1 MIQPLTIAFWC
12 LSFLVFSGV
21 AVAQPTRA
29 TRTTGKFYIVGMGTA
44 PDLITVWAQQVIAK
58 ADIVLTEEGSE
69 GGWTDLVR
77 GKELWSWPH
86 TFRKYYGVDPETLNE
101 PSQRGQAEAMART
114 RQQLMEKIRVAV
126 EQGKTV
132 ACLQR
137 GDPMMYGMT
146 LFLEM
151 LPADLPSEIVPGVGA
166 VQAASAA
173 VKMIPPYGYD
183 TNAVI
188 LTMADWPGRADT
200 NERLMATGS
209 TMVFYTMH
217 LNYPDLFSQLKRH
230 YPADTPVAVV
240 NDAGDPKREKV
251 IRSTVGRFLQEVDYQ
266 NLPEERHMLLVGKFL
281 KVGQARKDSLAYRRP
296 PRMVRPGRVRA

>member
-1 MIQPLTIAFWC
+1 M
-12 LSFLVFSGV
+12 
-21 AVAQPTRA
+21 
-29 TRTTGKFYIVGMGTA
+29 
-44 PDLITVWAQQVIAK
+44 
-58 ADIVLTEEGSE
+58 LTEEGPE

-77 GKELWSWPH
+77 GKGLWSWPH
-86 TFRKYYGVDPETLNE
+86 TFRRYYEVDPKTLNE

-132 ACLQR
+132 ACLQA

-173 VKMIPPYGYD
+173 VKMSPPYGYD

-188 LTMADWPGRADT
+188 LTMADWSGRADWGCPVSRDRQLRHCLQAAAAHGQT
-200 NERLMATGS
+200 RPSSRMALP
-209 TMVFYTMH
+209 H
-217 LNYPDLFSQLKRH
+217 PARFSIFIS
-230 YPADTPVAVV
+230 A
-240 NDAGDPKREKV
+240 
-251 IRSTVGRFLQEVDYQ
+251 
-266 NLPEERHMLLVGKFL
+266 
-281 KVGQARKDSLAYRRP
+281 
-296 PRMVRPGRVRA
+296 